1 MYTGLRGN
9 KINCNE
15 PMTAYKG
22 DIVSVQIVEDEGTF
36 TQNYV
41 VFVDEIYH
49 GMEEEEEGAII
60 VLTTGIDKCGK
71 PGLSKGSHLF
81 QGRGSSRELTSCDIV
96 QPFQSL
102 DESDIE
108 NLRSGT
114 YSKNCAYFYDV
125 VCLPTTVRPDVTM
138 EETTQ
143 SPPDGMTTADT

>member
-1 MYTGLRGN
+1 MISCCICFN
-9 KINCNE
+9 F
-15 PMTAYKG
+15 PVTAYKG

-81 QGRGSSRELTSCDIV
+81 QGKFIGLMCPDVSRKESNIELT
-96 QPFQSL
+96 
-102 DESDIE
+102 
-108 NLRSGT
+108 
-114 YSKNCAYFYDV
+114 
-125 VCLPTTVRPDVTM
+125 CL
-138 EETTQ
+138 
-143 SPPDGMTTADT
+143 GKI